1 MRRDDRRPS
10 SDPFSNISALIFENK
25 GSLHLI
31 SHLLAAQRL
40 DDGQSEL
47 KAGSRPSAGEDQA
60 VLLHAVLRVAVMT
73 FNVKI
78 KKGYILMGYAGQEA
92 SSSSSS
98 PCYCMLLGSEK
109 LKPTNQPPTLWPAV
123 PTSTG
128 HFKLFHTQ
136 HEDSKEA
143 AVCEAPEKLHLFR
156 RNQ

>member
-1 MRRDDRRPS
+1 MV
-10 SDPFSNISALIFENK
+10 
-25 GSLHLI
+25 

-73 FNVKI
+73 FDVKI

-92 SSSSSS
+92 SFSSSS

-109 LKPTNQPPTLWPAV
+109 LKPTNHPPCGRPFQHPLG
-123 PTSTG
+123 TSSCST
-128 HFKLFHTQ
+128 HSTKTVKKLRSVKHQRNYTCL
-136 HEDSKEA
+136 DGTNKYT
-143 AVCEAPEKLHLFR
+143 KLMLLR
-156 RNQ
+156 